1 MIITKDLIK
10 VFYDNITE
18 VKVSALR
25 GLDMYIKEGDVASII
40 GPSGAGKSTLIKILC
55 GLEKPSGGT
64 VLIDNV
70 NIAELSEKQM
80 RQFRY
85 HRMGIVNQFV
95 GQNLLSSLSLEQNL
109 LLPMKMKF
117 MAREP
122 AKKELNDLLKVL
134 HLEKIR
140 KNPITKVSGGEAMR
154 ASIGVALAKK
164 PRLLLADEPTGQLD
178 TANTNDIIETFRDL
192 NENFGTTILVVTHDL
207 RFRNAFKKSYII
219 RDGRLVGVNTDLDRG
234 ELEFILRPQE
244 SNLQSMI
251 DSSQFIRLPDEV
263 FVAGNYKHI
272 VEFDI
277 HPSKKFSFLF
287 NPNESNTKEIYE
299 ILKRIEDYKP
309 RPEED
314 AEPIELSAS
323 RIGSQV
329 SFSEIKP
336 LLEHQFNY
344 PKKSEPLIKIEN
356 LHKSF
361 PTGRI
366 VHEVIKGV
374 SFTVDKGDFVVISG
388 KSGAGKTTLMNVI
401 SGVED
406 PDEGNIIIKDFDVV
420 NGNAREISDFRFYEI
435 AMINQVNNLFSQ
447 YTVNENMIIP
457 RVFNDREELV
467 INDLPSVAES
477 VEIDH
482 KVNQY
487 AAELS
492 AGERQRAA
500 LAVAL
505 ARKSPIIF
513 ADEPSAN
520 LDSRLARNI
529 ITLMMETC
537 EQHGTT
543 IIMSTHDLSLIRPGF
558 RLIKLEDGKIID
570 DFRVTPDK
578 LKGIIEDYLGVEI
591 EE

>member
-1 MIITKDLIK
+1 MIVTKDLIK
-10 VFYDNITE
+10 VFYDPVTE
-18 VKVSALR
+18 LKVSALR

-64 VLIDNV
+64 VLIDNI

-95 GQNLLSSLSLEQNL
+95 GQNLLSSLTLEQNI

-117 MAREP
+117 MAREL
-122 AKKELNDLLKVL
+122 ARKKLEELLQVL

-140 KNPITKVSGGEAMR
+140 KNPMTKVSGGEAMR
-154 ASIGVALAKK
+154 TSIGVALAKN
-164 PRLLLADEPTGQLD
+164 PRLLLLDEPTGQLD
-178 TANTNDIIETFRDL
+178 TLNTNDIIDTLREL
-192 NENFGTTILVVTHDL
+192 NDDFGTTILVVTHDL
-207 RFRNAFKKSYII
+207 RFRNAFKRSYII

-263 FVAGNYKHI
+263 YVAGNYKHI

-277 HPSKKFSFLF
+277 HPSKKFSILF
-287 NPNESNTKEIYE
+287 NPNETDLDEIQD
-299 ILKRIEDYKP
+299 ILKRMEDFTPATK
-309 RPEED
+309 D
-314 AEPIELSAS
+314 EPANGGAT
-323 RIGSQV
+323 RIGGQV

-336 LLEHQFNY
+336 ILEHQFNY
-344 PKKSEPLIKIEN
+344 PKKSIPVINVEN

-361 PTGRI
+361 PAGKT

-374 SFTVDKGDFVVISG
+374 SFTVDQGDFVVISG

-401 SGVED
+401 SGVEN
-406 PDEGNIIIKDFDVV
+406 PDEGSILIKDFDVV
-420 NGNAREISDFRFYEI
+420 HGNQKDIADFRFHEI

-447 YTVNENMIIP
+447 YTVHENMVIP
-457 RVFNDREELV
+457 RVFDTNQKLEID
-467 INDLPSVAES
+467 DLFSISED

-529 ITLMMETC
+529 ISLMMEKC
-537 EQHGTT
+537 EQYGTT
-543 IIMSTHDLSLIRPGF
+543 IIMSTHDLSLVRPGF

-570 DFRVTPDK
+570 DFRVTPDR
-578 LKGIIEDYLGVEI
+578 LKEIIEDYLGVDI
-591 EE
+591 ED